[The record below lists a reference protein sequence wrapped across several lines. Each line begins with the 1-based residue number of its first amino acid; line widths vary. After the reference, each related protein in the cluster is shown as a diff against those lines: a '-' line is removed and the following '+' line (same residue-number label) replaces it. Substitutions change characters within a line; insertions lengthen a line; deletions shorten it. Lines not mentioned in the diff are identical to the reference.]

1 MASGSG
7 SSGGMD
13 IRQSRET
20 WDNFT
25 RMTLWGCVGVAV
37 LLILMAA
44 FLV

>member
-1 MASGSG
+1 MASGGG

-20 WDNFT
+20 WANFT
-25 RMTLWGCVGVAV
+25 RMTLWACVGIAV
-37 LLILMAA
+37 LLILMAM

>member
-1 MASGSG
+1 MASGGG

-20 WDNFT
+20 WENFT
-25 RMTLWGCVGVAV
+25 RMTLWGCIGVAV
-37 LLILMAA
+37 LLALMAI